1 MPFAGILEILEPF
14 LRGAVGCPKEAL
26 FQKSSR
32 IFNMA
37 MSYYS
42 IALDHFAKS
51 PDLPLLLIFFLIQ
64 PELKLQT

>member
-1 MPFAGILEILEPF
+1 
-14 LRGAVGCPKEAL
+14 
-26 FQKSSR
+26 
-32 IFNMA
+32 